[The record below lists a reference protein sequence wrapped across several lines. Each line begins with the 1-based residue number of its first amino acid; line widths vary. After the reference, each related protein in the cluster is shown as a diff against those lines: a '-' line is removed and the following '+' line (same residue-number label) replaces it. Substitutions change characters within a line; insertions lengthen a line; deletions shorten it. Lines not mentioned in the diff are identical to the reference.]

1 MRLRICDGQR
11 EQIVPASIETMEQ
24 AFAPGA
30 SLRLGTEITLS
41 NGERWLTAIALG
53 AVKAAE
59 GEIEQFLLSSAGDRS
74 SPRVGRVGRGE
85 LLDQFRKF
93 LDQGGPAADA
103 PGREARKVIR

>member
-1 MRLRICDGQR
+1 MRLRICDGER
-11 EQIVPASIETMEQ
+11 EQIVSASIETMEQ

-30 SLRLGTEITLS
+30 PLRLGTEITLS

-53 AVKAAE
+53 PVKAA
-59 GEIEQFLLSSAGDRS
+59 GREIEQFLLSSASDRS

-93 LDQGGPAADA
+93 LGE
-103 PGREARKVIR
+103 GRDHGHE